1 MAENLI
7 GKNYMENQKSGQY
20 VFVLSSDI
28 YEMEQTIPI
37 SILFTINDKGEV
49 SYDTPSLDGY
59 SIG

>member
-1 MAENLI
+1 
-7 GKNYMENQKSGQY
+7 
-20 VFVLSSDI
+20 
-28 YEMEQTIPI
+28 MEQTIPI